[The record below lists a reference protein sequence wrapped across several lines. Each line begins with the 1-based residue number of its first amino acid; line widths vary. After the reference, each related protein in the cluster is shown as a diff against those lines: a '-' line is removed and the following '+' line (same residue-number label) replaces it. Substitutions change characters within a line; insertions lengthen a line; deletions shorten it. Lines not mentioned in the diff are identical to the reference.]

1 MLVKKLIN
9 WDINMKTLMNLP
21 YEMLFG
27 EYVYL
32 SGRNIVGEIEDIN
45 IKDGKLVIITDICE
59 NVLDENIVFHDGLT
73 LKEKVKQI
81 KAFSK
86 SNKLY
91 DIQESEIEPG
101 DILTYVMRQ
110 ANLDEKEIV
119 KVKFKNITEFE
130 VSLIKDYFYQNDIEN
145 YSIEYTKTTKYGQCE
160 DETKC
165 IVTIKLI
172 EYI

>member
-1 MLVKKLIN
+1 
-9 WDINMKTLMNLP
+9 MKTLMNLP

-27 EYVYL
+27 ECVYR
-32 SGRNIVGEIEDIN
+32 SERYIGEIQDIN
-45 IKDGKLVIITDICE
+45 IKDGKLVIVTDICE
-59 NVLDENIVFHDGLT
+59 HLLDENILFDEGLA
-73 LKEKVKQI
+73 LKEIVKQI

-86 SNKLY
+86 PNKVY
-91 DIQESEIEPG
+91 DMQESELEPG
-101 DILTYVMRQ
+101 GILTYVMRQ

-145 YSIEYTKTTKYGQCE
+145 YSIEYTKTTKYGLCE

>member
-1 MLVKKLIN
+1 
-9 WDINMKTLMNLP
+9 MKTLMNLP

-27 EYVYL
+27 ESVYL
-32 SGRNIVGEIEDIN
+32 SGRNIGEIEDIN

-59 NVLDENIVFHDGLT
+59 NVLDENIVFNDDLT

-86 SNKLY
+86 STKVY
-91 DIQESEIEPG
+91 DMQESEIEPG

-110 ANLDEKEIV
+110 ANLDEKETV

-130 VSLIKDYFYQNDIEN
+130 VSLIKDYLYQNDIEN
-145 YSIEYTKTTKYGQCE
+145 YSIEYTKTTNYGQCE

-165 IVTIKLI
+165 IVKIKI
-172 EYI
+172 D